1 MTLTEI
7 ISFAATVFALLS
19 ACVGFLISLIKA
31 IKSKNAEEVKNLLS
45 EAAQN
50 AVTFAESLTGA
61 AGETK
66 KAVALA
72 QICRQFTERGIAY
85 DETAASDAVESII
98 TLSKEVN
105 AREKDK
111 PQVSYEPEPTDEQP
125 QEGSPQ
131 SVHTA
136 VTQTPAAVP
145 KRELWA

>member
-31 IKSKNAEEVKNLLS
+31 IKSKNAEEV
-45 EAAQN
+45 
-50 AVTFAESLTGA
+50 TFAESLTGA
-61 AGETK
+61 DGETK

-85 DETAASDAVESII
+85 DETAASEAVESII